1 MVTATLAESGEQ
13 AQLLLVESSENA
25 ALCLVAQPG
34 LSVAGKSMQL
44 GDAIK
49 IMNDR
54 LQPLQLATWYARA
67 V

>member
-1 MVTATLAESGEQ
+1 
-13 AQLLLVESSENA
+13 
-25 ALCLVAQPG
+25 
-34 LSVAGKSMQL
+34 MQL